1 VREEAGLL
9 QRVSCLECVHCFPLF
24 SFDVMMV
31 CLFTRPFFLVW
42 YVIVDLGLRLPLR
55 HEMLKRAL
63 FLCVVQSTLVHQKF
77 VVFADHG

>member
-1 VREEAGLL
+1 VREEAGSL

-31 CLFTRPFFLVW
+31 CLFTLPFFLFGLS
-42 YVIVDLGLRLPLR
+42 IVDLGLRLHLR

-63 FLCVVQSTLVHQKF
+63 FLCVVQSTLAHQKF
-77 VVFADHG
+77 VVFAGLG